1 MKEICTHWKLTE
13 EERDNLRKATEIHCL
28 GVSCGKCPMMF
39 HMGHNGGICLK
50 TIIGDILFADQE
62 GR

>member
-13 EERDNLRKATEIHCL
+13 EERGNLRKAIEVPCI
-28 GVSCGKCPMMF
+28 GVKCKSCPMMV
-39 HMGHNGGICLK
+39 HIGHGGGICLK
-50 TIIGDILFADQE
+50 TIIDDILFADQE